1 MSHKS
6 LENLKKNWDEAFTES
21 QRLLMFEETFKDW
34 LVVTFVTNLILI
46 VACAILYIFFRNDTT
61 MLLIQIGIG
70 LSVFFILITAHEFG
84 HAGIAH
90 LFGCKYS
97 FSQKAYFNVPLIH
110 KPYQSVMV
118 EVEWPSGFSK
128 KKKYVVAVTPS
139 IVLIIVSSFF
149 MFLDSFFFQLLG
161 VITFV
166 GSIIALVLDM
176 RAVV

>member
-1 MSHKS
+1 MSHKFKK
-6 LENLKKNWDEAFTES
+6 LKEDWDESFTEA
-21 QRLLMFEETFKDW
+21 QRVLMFETTFKDW

-46 VACAILYIFFRNDTT
+46 VACAVLYVFFRNDIT
-61 MLLIQIGIG
+61 MLLIQIGLSI
-70 LSVFFILITAHEFG
+70 SVFFILITAHEFG

-128 KKKYVVAVTPS
+128 KKKYVVGVTPN
-139 IVLIIVSSFF
+139 IVLIIVSCFF
-149 MFLDSFFFQLLG
+149 IFLDSFFFQLLG
-161 VITFV
+161 TITLL
-166 GSIIALVLDM
+166 GSIVALVLDV